1 MSFFVPASGFS
12 TNYRN
17 AIVFV
22 VVAVV
27 GLLVY
32 RFLEKYTKAR

>member
-1 MSFFVPASGFS
+1 MSV
-12 TNYRN
+12 NYRN

-27 GLLVY
+27 GLVVY
-32 RFLEKYTKAR
+32 RFLERNYARK